1 MKKMKNMKNMKKT
14 KYVGTSK
21 NKRVMSGGG
30 KGRQGKV
37 SKYTQKFKNCYII
50 FNKISEN
57 DTDDDTKIRKMEEW
71 GRLRGI
77 YTYLKSK
84 KLNESGDKTFL
95 DQMLDNTKGSKYRQD
110 YENVINCFEQNNS
123 ILLQEVCVP
132 EEEYVNSKGSAS
144 EAPVEA
150 EVEVEGQGQGQ
161 GDYENVYNPDN
172 VKAPVKAKV
181 EVEGQGQGQG
191 DYENVYNPDNVKAP
205 VKAADDTDNVYN
217 AKNVEAPLDNQG
229 EAADEGEAED
239 DEDEAADDT
248 AENAHEAEDETEAPA
263 PENAGESEAP
273 VEAQAEDE
281 GQTGEVNEPSTSVS
295 LASIETGSTSSEY
308 GNEKESHGGGRSKRS
323 SRSSRRRSR
332 GKSMKSKKGRKTRR
346 R

>member
-1 MKKMKNMKNMKKT
+1 MVTKMKKMKNMKNMKKT

-191 DYENVYNPDNVKAP
+191 QGDYENVYNPDNVKAP
-205 VKAADDTDNVYN
+205 LDN
-217 AKNVEAPLDNQG
+217 KVEAP
-229 EAADEGEAED
+229 
-239 DEDEAADDT
+239 
-248 AENAHEAEDETEAPA
+248 
-263 PENAGESEAP
+263 
-273 VEAQAEDE
+273 VKAEDE
-281 GQTGEVNEPSTSVS
+281 GQGDSENVYNPDNVKAPLDNKVEAPVEGDDEGQGEGQADEVNEPFTSVS